1 MDRWK
6 EVRNK
11 PRVIKER
18 GKGGRGGRDAFATL
32 FTILNEKKVFREK
45 FQEHKK
51 EIGFKLKSVI

>member
-18 GKGGRGGRDAFATL
+18 RKGGRGGRDAFATL
-32 FTILNEKKVFREK
+32 FTILNEKRFSGKN
-45 FQEHKK
+45 
-51 EIGFKLKSVI
+51 FKSIKR